1 LFVVIPRERGIKVPE
16 TLCIRRHESPE
27 TLANCFIIPGLAT
40 DLLRGTIT
48 RALDF
53 GLKVLSGEELR
64 LDLIDE
70 DGRRYAPVDRVVV
83 GVMNITS
90 GGSW

>member
-1 LFVVIPRERGIKVPE
+1 
-16 TLCIRRHESPE
+16 
-27 TLANCFIIPGLAT
+27 
-40 DLLRGTIT
+40 
-48 RALDF
+48 
-53 GLKVLSGEELR
+53 LKVLSGEELR

-70 DGRRYAPVDRVVV
+70 DDRRYAPVERVVV

>member
-1 LFVVIPRERGIKVPE
+1 MPE
-16 TLCIRRHESPE
+16 TLCIRRHENLL
-27 TLANCFIIPGLAT
+27 TLANCFIIPGLLT
-40 DLLRGTIT
+40 DILFGTIT
-48 RALDF
+48 TALDF
-53 GLKVLSGEELR
+53 GLKILSGEELR

-70 DGRRYAPVDRVVV
+70 DGRRYASVDRVVV

>member
-1 LFVVIPRERGIKVPE
+1 
-16 TLCIRRHESPE
+16 
-27 TLANCFIIPGLAT
+27 
-40 DLLRGTIT
+40 
-48 RALDF
+48 
-53 GLKVLSGEELR
+53 LKVLSGEELR

-70 DGRRYAPVDRVVV
+70 DGRRYATVERVVV